1 MANNKSHTRILG
13 TEIKLNIH
21 IDPINDLHMS
31 EYDFECK
38 FFVFAKKSVT
48 IKKEDMVQV
57 DEDNYIAIID
67 TLPIGVGRLH
77 LTLTAY
83 IPDNDFP
90 DKPRKEVSCVDT
102 GIEIINC

>member
-1 MANNKSHTRILG
+1 MKKNERVIG
-13 TEIKLNIH
+13 TQLKLNIH
-21 IDPINDLHMS
+21 IDPIDNLHMS

-57 DEDNYIAIID
+57 DEDNYVAIVD
-67 TLPIGVGRLH
+67 TLPIGIGRLH

-83 IPDNDFP
+83 IPDSDFP
-90 DKPRKEVSCVDT
+90 DTPRKEVSCVDT
-102 GIEIINC
+102 EIEIVNC